1 MTTTVLLER
10 RVESEDENS
19 VNCVLVLSVNG
30 AKYYQSAIL
39 SKELLED
46 LDFIKALDN
55 DLETLLEKIYIKIAY
70 LKKDFNSEHINLYI
84 RVRNIYSYHQ
94 LLIRILQK
102 K

>member
-1 MTTTVLLER
+1 VTTTVLLER

-46 LDFIKALDN
+46 KKALAVYIDRLG
-55 DLETLLEKIYIKIAY
+55 DKINNRQTANK
-70 LKKDFNSEHINLYI
+70 SE
-84 RVRNIYSYHQ
+84 
-94 LLIRILQK
+94 
-102 K
+102 